1 MKDIHIPS
9 AISYVIK
16 NLNAPTM
23 LIGCRAN
30 GPAISKPCCEYDIIV
45 LSERDRPQEVI
56 KIGSYWV
63 EILRIPLRS
72 EILRILAE
80 SVDGILLNDIYDIQ
94 VASIRDAFSNNSARI
109 SAKSL
114 IAKRLLISCLM
125 RYSEIERMSEKS
137 PVISAMLLKI
147 SAYEII
153 QSLMFFYGL
162 TGSPLHQLEAIRK
175 DLEPNHFE
183 SESISLSL
191 EIIGV
196 ERATSSVLRRSI
208 PSYSRLATDRYD
220 RSLIEAK
227 IEFLYKSKMIADCY
241 YYVGKICSDI
251 VKSQH
256 STFWHAYK
264 KLIQTGMD
272 LSIDIEHIQRWNSQV
287 NTAAKRLLEAHRTAN
302 AG

>member
-1 MKDIHIPS
+1 LKDVHIPP
-9 AISYVIK
+9 AISAYVIK
-16 NLNAPTM
+16 NLNTPAM

-30 GPAISKPCCEYDIIV
+30 GLAISRPCCEYDIMV
-45 LSERDRPQEVI
+45 LSELDRPHEVV
-56 KIGSYWV
+56 KIGSHWV
-63 EILRIPLRS
+63 ELLSVPLSTRILRV
-72 EILRILAE
+72 ILE
-80 SVDGILLNDIYDIQ
+80 SVNGIVLNDMYDTRL
-94 VASIRDAFSNNSARI
+94 SLIRNALSNNAARI

-114 IAKRLLISCLM
+114 IARKLLISCLM
-125 RYSEIERMSEKS
+125 RYSEIDRMSEKA
-137 PVISAMLLKI
+137 PIISAMLLKV

-153 QSLMFFYGL
+153 QSIIFFYGL
-162 TGSPLHQLEAIRK
+162 AGSPLHQLEVIRK

-183 SESISLSL
+183 SESISLAL

-220 RSLIEAK
+220 KSLIEAK
-227 IEFLYKSKMIADCY
+227 IEFLYKSRMIADCY
-241 YYVGKICSDI
+241 YYVGKNCSDI

-256 STFWHAYK
+256 STFWHTYK

-287 NTAAKRLLEAHRTAN
+287 NIAAKRLLQSHRTVN
-302 AG
+302 G

>member
-1 MKDIHIPS
+1 LNDIRIPS
-9 AISYVIK
+9 AISNVIK
-16 NLNAPTM
+16 NLNAPVM

-30 GPAISKPCCEYDIIV
+30 DPAISMPCCEYDIIV
-45 LSERDRPQEVI
+45 LSERDRPNEVI
-56 KIGSYWV
+56 KIGSHWV
-63 EILRIPLRS
+63 EVLRVPLRS
-72 EILRILAE
+72 EILRLIAE
-80 SVDGILLNDIYDIQ
+80 SVGGILLNDIYDIR
-94 VASIRDAFSNNSARI
+94 VPSIRDAFSNNSARI
-109 SAKSL
+109 SAKSV

-125 RYSEIERMSEKS
+125 RYSEIERMSEKA
-137 PVISAMLLKI
+137 PVISAMMLKI

-162 TGSPLHQLEAIRK
+162 NGSPLHQLEVIRK
-175 DLEPNHFE
+175 DLEPDHFE
-183 SESISLSL
+183 SESISLAL

-220 RSLIEAK
+220 KSLTEAK
-227 IEFLYKSKMIADCY
+227 IEFLYESKMIADCY
-241 YYVGKICSDI
+241 YYVGKVCSDI

-256 STFWHAYK
+256 SAFWHTYK

-272 LSIDIEHIQRWNSQV
+272 LSIDIERIQRWNSQT
-287 NTAAKRLLEAHRTAN
+287 NMAAKRLLEAQRTAN